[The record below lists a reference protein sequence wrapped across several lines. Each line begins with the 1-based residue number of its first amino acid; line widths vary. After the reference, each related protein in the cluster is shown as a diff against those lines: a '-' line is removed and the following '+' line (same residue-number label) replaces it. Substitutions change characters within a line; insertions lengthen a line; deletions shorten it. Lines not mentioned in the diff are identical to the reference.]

1 MSKFMK
7 KFNVQINGKLGK
19 SQVTL
24 EVPVTLSLMSA
35 ASDEAIEEAMHQGI
49 QDVEVISITEV
60 PVDQYVQMEL
70 PFEEDSEEEYESYE
84 DEEDSFEEQ
93 AYTPYVANM
102 TNKESKDN
110 CDCDGLTVGFEAMR
124 PAPNVGKTPE
134 YKSYQSVKQQKE
146 AEESLPP
153 TFTPK
158 INNSYTP
165 YKTKIVPID
174 SKYTKF
180 NFS

>member
-7 KFNVQINGKLGK
+7 KFNVQISGKLGK

-24 EVPVTLSLMSA
+24 EVPVTLSLMAA
-35 ASDEAIEEAMHQGI
+35 ASNEAIEEAMHQGI
-49 QDVEVISITEV
+49 QDVEVLSITEV
-60 PVDQYVQMEL
+60 PVSQYVQMEL
-70 PFEEDSEEEYESYE
+70 PFEEDSEEESYE
-84 DEEDSFEEQ
+84 EESEQ
-93 AYTPYVANM
+93 VYSSYVAAQRNSDCSSD
-102 TNKESKDN
+102 ESQSN
-110 CDCDGLTVGFEAMR
+110 LASR
-124 PAPNVGKTPE
+124 PAAQPYT
-134 YKSYQSVKQQKE
+134 SYSSHAATRQ

-165 YKTKIVPID
+165 YKTKVVPID

>member
-7 KFNVQINGKLGK
+7 KFNVQISGKLGK

-24 EVPVTLSLMSA
+24 EVPVTLSLMAA
-35 ASDEAIEEAMHQGI
+35 ASNEAVEEATHRGI
-49 QDVEVISITEV
+49 QDIEVMSITEV
-60 PVDQYVQMEL
+60 PVSQYVQMEI
-70 PFEEDSEEEYESYE
+70 PFEDHSEEESYE
-84 DEEDSFEEQ
+84 EESESEAVYSSYVSAQ
-93 AYTPYVANM
+93 AN
-102 TNKESKDN
+102 S
-110 CDCDGLTVGFEAMR
+110 DCDSGQ
-124 PAPNVGKTPE
+124 PAPVSTNQQSG
-134 YKSYQSVKQQKE
+134 YKPYSAVTAERE

-158 INNSYTP
+158 INNSYVP

-174 SKYTKF
+174 SKYTKL